1 VAPSGAEFRETA
13 GMTPERWQ
21 KIDQLFAEALEQEP
35 SRRAAFLARVCAG
48 DQRLHRE
55 VASLLAAHEQSSS
68 GIDAPGLDKAAEL
81 LLGAEAPQPFKGNDP
96 RFAGAAPKTVIQSG
110 GEVTQRGEPAV
121 GASRVSLERGAALGR
136 YVILEHLGGGGMGI
150 VYTAYDPQLDRKV
163 AIKLLRFHHSPAMDA
178 SEGRARLL
186 REAQALGRLAH
197 PNVISVFD
205 VGTFEDQVFIAM
217 EYVDG
222 STLTAWLT
230 ERDRSWREI
239 LSLFLQAGRGLA
251 AAHEA
256 GLVHR
261 DFKPDN
267 VLIGRDGRARVLDF
281 GLARPALWPDEGE
294 TPAPTII
301 SPVEPIWSEG
311 SNDDP
316 LHARITRPGFLVGT
330 PTYMAP
336 EQLIGGPADQRTD
349 QFSFCTALYEA
360 LYRVLPFGEGVRPIP
375 GRAEVQPAPKQ
386 SHVPNWLRRTILHG
400 LRLDPNERHPSMGAL
415 LHELERDPAKRN
427 RRAFAVAAAAL
438 MLTGGLW
445 AYQRVRKQQD
455 ELCQGAQQQLAGI
468 WGSERKAAVSA
479 AFLST
484 GKPYA
489 TDAFNRMASI
499 LDRYA
504 ANWASMQT
512 GACIATRVRGEQS
525 EELMDLRM
533 HCLAQRLAELRATT
547 ELLTRADESSVTQAV
562 NTAQALT
569 SLDGCADTPTLKAI
583 IRPPSDPQARAKVD
597 QLRQR
602 LAPAKALLDAGKYA
616 EGLARVIPMAQEAK
630 ALHYRPLEAEA
641 LFLLGALQ
649 FRAGD
654 YRAGEQTLKEAV
666 LAAEAGAHH
675 ELIAQAASMLVF
687 VTYSLTKYEQSLEWG
702 QRAAAVIERLGGNER
717 LLAQLLPNLGVVYQ
731 RLSRFDE
738 AFASH
743 RRALEIDE
751 RLFGKDDYT
760 VGRMLGVLGVAYG
773 DTDQYQKAVDH
784 YRQALSVLEKSVG
797 PWHPQV
803 GTTLNNL
810 GLDLRLL
817 GRREEAASAFKRAL
831 ELRERALGPNHVEV
845 AVTLT
850 NFSTLLA
857 EQGHWTQALAQFQ
870 RAQTIHENALG
881 PEHPRLGWILAG
893 LGNAY
898 LALGMPE
905 KAVAPLRR
913 AVALMEGHPGTPTN
927 LADGQFALA
936 RALRT
941 TGKDPAEARIF
952 ALKAR
957 EAYAAGGQR
966 FRSTL
971 EEVDAWLRANEKR
984 RARGY

>member
-1 VAPSGAEFRETA
+1 MARSAEKAP
-13 GMTPERWQ
+13 GMTPERWKQ
-21 KIDQLFAEALEQEP
+21 IDQLFADVLEQEP
-35 SRRAAFLARVCAG
+35 SNRAAFLVHACAG
-48 DQRLHRE
+48 DEELYRE
-55 VASLLAAHEQSSS
+55 VNSLLTAHEQTSD
-68 GIDAPGLDKAAEL
+68 GIDAPGVTKAAEL
-81 LLGAEAPQPFKGNDP
+81 LLA
-96 RFAGAAPKTVIQSG
+96 AAPNRLKTSEALVAEDQRKTLIQSS
-110 GEVTQRGEPAV
+110 GELTPKGDPPGESTQL
-121 GASRVSLERGAALGR
+121 SLARGAALGR

-150 VYTAYDPQLDRKV
+150 VYTAYDPTLDRRV
-163 AIKLLRFHHSPAMDA
+163 AIKLLRINPSMAMDP

-197 PNVISVFD
+197 PNVVSVFD
-205 VGTFEDQVFIAM
+205 VGTFEDRVFIAM
-217 EYVDG
+217 EYVEG
-222 STLTAWLT
+222 STLTRWLT
-230 ERDRSWREI
+230 ERDRSWRAI
-239 LSLFLQAGRGLA
+239 LNVFLQAGRGLA

-281 GLARPALWPDEGE
+281 GLARSAHWAEENE
-294 TPAPTII
+294 TPAPTIV
-301 SPVEPIWSEG
+301 SPVQPIWRDG
-311 SNDDP
+311 SNNDP

-330 PTYMAP
+330 PNYMAP
-336 EQLIGGPADQRTD
+336 EQLTGAPTNHRTD

-375 GRAEVQPAPKQ
+375 GRAEIQPAPKQ
-386 SHVPNWLRRTILHG
+386 SRVPNWLRQVILRG
-400 LRLDPNERHPSMGAL
+400 LRLDPNERYPSIGAL
-415 LHELERDPAKRN
+415 LSELERDPGKRN
-427 RRAFAVAAAAL
+427 RRAIAVAAAAL
-438 MLTGGLW
+438 VLTSGVW
-445 AYQRVRKQQD
+445 AYQRVRRQQD

-512 GACIATRVRGEQS
+512 DACMATRVRGEQS

-533 HCLAQRLAELRATT
+533 HCLAQRLAELKATT

-562 NTAQALT
+562 NTAQGLT

-583 IRPPSDPQARAKVD
+583 IRPLSDPQARAKVE

-602 LAPAKALLDAGKYA
+602 LASAKALLDAGKYA
-616 EGLARVIPMAQEAK
+616 EGLERVIPMAQEAK
-630 ALHYRPLEAEA
+630 ALHYSPLEAEA
-641 LFLLGALQ
+641 LFLLGSLRY
-649 FRAGD
+649 RAGD
-654 YRAGEQTLKEAV
+654 YRGGEQILKEAV

-675 ELIAQAASMLVF
+675 ELIAQAATMLVAI
-687 VTYSLTKYEQSLEWG
+687 TYSLTKYEQSLEWG

-717 LLAQLLPNLGVVYQ
+717 LLAELLPNLAVTYQ
-731 RLSRFDE
+731 RLSRCDE

-751 RLFGKDDYT
+751 RLFGKDDYR
-760 VGRMLGVLGVAYG
+760 VGRVLGMLGIAYG
-773 DTDQYQKAVDH
+773 DCEENQKAVDY
-784 YRQALSVLEKSVG
+784 YRQSISVLEKSVG

-817 GRREEAASAFKRAL
+817 GRREEASSALNRAL
-831 ELRERALGPNHVEV
+831 EVRERALGPNHVEV

-850 NFSTLLA
+850 NIGNLLA
-857 EQGHWTQALAQFQ
+857 EQGQWTQAIAHYQ

-881 PEHPRLGWILAG
+881 PEHPRLGWILSG
-893 LGNAY
+893 LGTAY

-927 LADGQFALA
+927 IADGQYALA
-936 RALRT
+936 RALRS
-941 TGKDPAEARIF
+941 TGRDPAEARTM

-957 EAYAAGGQR
+957 EAYAAGGER
-966 FRSTL
+966 FRSTV
-971 EEVDAWLRANEKR
+971 EEVDAWLRAK
-984 RARGY
+984 